1 MVIIHL
7 PSAMDPKSSHSAFQ
21 EDDDHTENLTHKL
34 DHLRTEI
41 QAARV
46 AYVQD
51 KIEKNRKKLEM
62 DISQLVSAT
71 SSYAGM
77 QGVSTAISARI
88 RDPLCVYNG
97 FVQGTGD
104 RDNGN
109 GQEVHWT
116 NTELPSAEKI
126 PPYTTWTFLD
136 RNQKMTEDQSVV
148 GRRRIY
154 YDKHD
159 GEALICSDSEE
170 EVAEPEEEK
179 HEFSEGEDNFIWT
192 VFQEHGLADNVIDLV
207 SQIIGVSAM
216 DIRERY
222 SILDE
227 KFARDQNLKNIR
239 DPGYARGIT
248 MEKSLIDAMD
258 SYDNLFCRRCLV
270 FDCRLHGCSQTL
282 IYPNEQSDWSECED
296 DRKPCGDQCCL
307 RQRVEDFPEHG
318 INNRAER
325 RKRLVISDDGC
336 AELVENQR
344 SMHEKGTACDLEIYP
359 QTQHTDASYIGKGI
373 EDIKKLKRKASCQAY
388 IEAATSTQVAFD
400 SDDSSCK
407 KQKQLFV
414 ADVISG
420 SEGVPSVGF
429 GSRNKS
435 TTDMTNDASPA
446 ECTLKEVFCT
456 VAEKDT
462 GAEHL
467 ESTNVLER
475 DHSISPLKCANAT
488 EVDDVPRRNLSVSP
502 VKSSEWRTLEKE
514 LYLKGVEIFG
524 KNSCLIARN
533 LLSGFKTCI
542 EVSKYMRDNGA
553 TMTNRS
559 LTQSSSSKDNGKT
572 NADYMEMPTRTRV
585 FRRKGKARRF
595 KYSWKSSGQSSS
607 MRKRIADDKD
617 ELCKQYTPC
626 GCQPTCGTQCPC
638 LKNGTCCE
646 KYCGCS
652 KSCKNRFRG
661 CHCDKSQCRSRLC
674 PCFAAGRECD
684 PDVCR
689 NCWVSCGDGSLGE
702 PPKRGD
708 GQCVNM
714 RLLLRQKQRIILAES
729 DVTGW
734 GAFLKNSVNKNDFLG
749 EYTGELI
756 SHREAD
762 KRGKIYDRANLSF
775 LFNLNDQFVLDAN
788 RKGDKLKF
796 VNHSLNPNCYARIMM
811 VAGDHRI
818 GIFAKEHIDALE
830 ELFYDYQYGPNEA
843 PVWAKKPEKEYS
855 GASSQGRAKKHQSN

>member
-1 MVIIHL
+1 
-7 PSAMDPKSSHSAFQ
+7 MDPKSSHSAFQ
-21 EDDDHTENLTHKL
+21 EEKSDDHTENLTHKL

-51 KIEKNRKKLEM
+51 KIEKNRKKLETDM
-62 DISQLVSAT
+62 SQLVSAT
-71 SSYAGM
+71 SSYTGM
-77 QGVSTAISARI
+77 QGVATAISARI
-88 RDPLCVYNG
+88 EDPLWVYNA

-104 RDNGN
+104 RDNDN
-109 GQEVHWT
+109 GPEGIHWT

-126 PPYTTWTFLD
+126 PSYTTWIFLD

-154 YDKHD
+154 YAKHD

-179 HEFSEGEDNFIWT
+179 HEFSEGEDRFIWT
-192 VFQEHGLADNVIDLV
+192 VFQEYGLADNVIDLV

-216 DIRERY
+216 DIRERC

-248 MEKSLIDAMD
+248 MEKSLSAAMD

-282 IYPNEQSDWSECED
+282 IYPNEKQSDWSKCED
-296 DRKPCGDQCCL
+296 DRKPCGEQCCL

-325 RKRLVISDDGC
+325 RKRLVILDDGC

-359 QTQHTDASYIGKGI
+359 QTQRTDSSYIAKGI
-373 EDIKKLKRKASCQAY
+373 EDIKKLKRKASCQAH

-407 KQKQLFV
+407 KQKQLFA

-420 SEGVPSVGF
+420 SEAVP
-429 GSRNKS
+429 RNKS

-446 ECTLKEVFCT
+446 ECILKEGFCT

-462 GAEHL
+462 GAAHL
-467 ESTNVLER
+467 
-475 DHSISPLKCANAT
+475 
-488 EVDDVPRRNLSVSP
+488 EVDDVPRRNQSMSS

-514 LYLKGVEIFG
+514 LYLKGIEIFG

-533 LLSGFKTCI
+533 LLSGLKTCI

-572 NADYMEMPTRTRV
+572 NADYMEIPARTRV
-585 FRRKGKARRF
+585 FRRKGKAHRF
-595 KYSWKSSGQSSS
+595 KYSRKSSGHPSS
-607 MRKRIADDKD
+607 MRKRIADERD

-661 CHCDKSQCRSRLC
+661 CHCAKGQCRSRLC

-702 PPKRGD
+702 PPNRGD

-714 RLLLRQKQRIILAES
+714 RLLLRQQQRIILAKS

-749 EYTGELI
+749 EYTGEVI

-762 KRGKIYDRANLSF
+762 KRGKIYDRANSSF
-775 LFNLNDQFVLDAN
+775 LFNLNDQSVLDAN

-796 VNHSLNPNCYARIMM
+796 ANHSLNPNCYAQIMM

-818 GIFAKEHIDALE
+818 GIFAKENIDALE
-830 ELFYDYQYGPNEA
+830 ELFYDYRYGPNQT
-843 PVWAKKPEKEYS
+843 PVWARKPEKEYS
-855 GASSQGRAKKHQSN
+855 GSSSQGRAKKH